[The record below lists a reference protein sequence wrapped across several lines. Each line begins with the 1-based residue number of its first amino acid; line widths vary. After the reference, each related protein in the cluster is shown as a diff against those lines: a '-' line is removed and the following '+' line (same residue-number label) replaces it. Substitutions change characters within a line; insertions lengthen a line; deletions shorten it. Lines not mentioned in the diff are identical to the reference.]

1 MKLIFIILAFLFII
15 NLILGDLVKDISL
28 INKIINNLDYKSN
41 SWILN
46 SNFDYNYPKLS
57 ILNIAYPSAIAQ
69 YYVTIIPPESTY
81 LFLGKFLKENM
92 YESSLTVYYENG
104 LLDNNYKS
112 QNTFLNDDVN
122 LTVNNN
128 SSQLLYVFQRFYPNM
143 EFYTKKN
150 IIDNLVDVY
159 NLENNRK
166 LKPLDSIK
174 RDFYSELIYK
184 PLEDVV
190 NVIAPK
196 SECLYWEFFYPGQ
209 NLSGL
214 FPDENHYYLFSCL
227 GKFNIIE
234 VTGNFKSSDIL
245 PYMDF
250 ITVDQNTTQTNFGLP
265 FYKMDENYKF
275 YIISPDVTK
284 YKIMKYNLANKIILK
299 WNKNNKKPGII
310 FRVINYSNLGIAN
323 ATTSLSPEETK
334 NEMNFGLYPTMKIID

>member
-15 NLILGDLVKDISL
+15 NLILGDLVKDISS

-128 SSQLLYVFQRFYPNM
+128 SSQLLYIFQRF
-143 EFYTKKN
+143 
-150 IIDNLVDVY
+150 
-159 NLENNRK
+159 
-166 LKPLDSIK
+166 
-174 RDFYSELIYK
+174 
-184 PLEDVV
+184 
-190 NVIAPK
+190 
-196 SECLYWEFFYPGQ
+196 
-209 NLSGL
+209 
-214 FPDENHYYLFSCL
+214 
-227 GKFNIIE
+227 
-234 VTGNFKSSDIL
+234 
-245 PYMDF
+245 
-250 ITVDQNTTQTNFGLP
+250 
-265 FYKMDENYKF
+265 
-275 YIISPDVTK
+275 
-284 YKIMKYNLANKIILK
+284 
-299 WNKNNKKPGII
+299 
-310 FRVINYSNLGIAN
+310 
-323 ATTSLSPEETK
+323 
-334 NEMNFGLYPTMKIID
+334 